1 MSVLDVFII
10 PSDKCTNQ
18 VRKDLWLRFQFLSL
32 IEVNS
37 DGVPLSNTTFPEYGF
52 SLNQGRLGYQQTF
65 DFAASLGTSSV
76 GLNYSLFSN
85 ETYVSYGNVSLLN
98 RPGTN
103 KWNLLLSGWT
113 FAQPTNRLE
122 IHVRL
127 SVQASTQSIISV
139 SAGSPVA
146 KQRTTRYVVQ
156 TTHTTS
162 TVELADFALADGD
175 VDSPVRH
182 RFNGVDTLVLSL
194 PAFSDRLSY
203 DPNIGLLLRDQGN
216 GDQCS
221 SGSLSLWIL
230 CLIAAAVIIPCAI
243 GVGAF
248 VFIRDRRARQ
258 RRRTVLQARLKTL
271 YALDQSQTP
280 SSQPFPSAV
289 V

>member
-1 MSVLDVFII
+1 
-10 PSDKCTNQ
+10 
-18 VRKDLWLRFQFLSL
+18 VRKDLWLRFQFLRL
-32 IEVNS
+32 VEVDS

-52 SLNQGRLGYQQTF
+52 SLNQGRQGYRQTF
-65 DFAASLGTSSV
+65 DFAASLGNRSV

-103 KWNLLLSGWT
+103 KWNLQLSGWT

-122 IHVRL
+122 IYVRL
-127 SVQASTQSIISV
+127 SVQASSQAIV
-139 SAGSPVA
+139 GVNEGSPVA
-146 KQRTTRYVVQ
+146 NQRTTRYVVQ

-162 TVELADFALADGD
+162 TVDLADFAMVDGD

-182 RFNGVDTLVLSL
+182 RFDGADTLVLSL

-203 DPNIGLLLRDQGN
+203 DPNIGLLLRDQGD
-216 GDQCS
+216 GDECS
-221 SGSLSLWIL
+221 SESLSLWIL
-230 CLIAAAVIIPCAI
+230 CLIAAAVIIPSAI
-243 GVGAF
+243 GLGAF
-248 VFIRDRRARQ
+248 VYIRDRRARQ

-271 YALDQSQTP
+271 YALDQIQLP
-280 SSQPFPSAV
+280 SPHTFPSAV